1 MGRKE
6 EERGR
11 EKGGRGE
18 ERQQTVK
25 KQLKLVEYSSTIK
38 NIPKHQPGKVSQRTS
53 MGVDLFVS
61 PIFWYRS
68 FSVSACV
75 CVCMNVHTYIGTCI
89 TQNGRGREG
98 RREGGRQGGRE
109 TGREGGREGGRQ
121 GGREGDREGGK
132 EEDREGGRQ
141 GGRETGREGG
151 RETGR
156 KEEEQSAPTL
166 RPCQGRLPL
175 RKYINMCPS
184 ASRSSR
190 LLCSGRQY
198 STSHY
203 GLVSTCQSKQGFLL
217 VRSTHS

>member
-109 TGREGGREGGRQ
+109 TGREGDRE
-121 GGREGDREGGK
+121 GGREGDREGGR
-132 EEDREGGRQ
+132 EGDREEGR
-141 GGRETGREGG
+141 GAECTYLEALPREAAPQ
-151 RETGR
+151 
-156 KEEEQSAPTL
+156 KVHKHVSKCLQVVSSALLWKTIQYISL
-166 RPCQGRLPL
+166 WSC
-175 RKYINMCPS
+175 INMS
-184 ASRSSR
+184 
-190 LLCSGRQY
+190 
-198 STSHY
+198 
-203 GLVSTCQSKQGFLL
+203 V
-217 VRSTHS
+217 